1 VSTSPGG
8 TATTVDLLSSLE
20 RFVTRRHDALNSCQ
34 RTVLCHND
42 FIDETFWSP
51 PPVTPSS
58 PVSSTLNPHPSTI
71 PWLTSP
77 KHFSMP
83 VDFRP
88 RAARSHDLS
97 LSFVVGRACLRALQ
111 RPVVTSRSGA

>member
-42 FIDETFWSP
+42 FIDENLL
-51 PPVTPSS
+51 VT
-58 PVSSTLNPHPSTI
+58 
-71 PWLTSP
+71 
-77 KHFSMP
+77 
-83 VDFRP
+83 
-88 RAARSHDLS
+88 AAGDP
-97 LSFVVGRACLRALQ
+97 GRYRCHRL
-111 RPVVTSRSGA
+111 